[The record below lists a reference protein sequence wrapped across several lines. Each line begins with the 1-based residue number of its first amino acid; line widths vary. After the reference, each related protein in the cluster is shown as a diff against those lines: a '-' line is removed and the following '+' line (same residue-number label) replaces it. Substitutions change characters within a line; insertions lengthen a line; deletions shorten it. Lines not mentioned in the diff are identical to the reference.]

1 MVAILFI
8 LAALK
13 VGVSVERTF
22 FQREPEIHIRI
33 VILLK
38 LKSISTFNIPF
49 VKNRMLTYRIDQDY
63 LRGACR
69 KHNSRNEVTFPCSKK
84 KPQKM
89 AKIGSNLTFLI
100 HFIYLVKKR
109 KIDKV
114 YMPSWK
120 INL

>member
-1 MVAILFI
+1 MNFVLNWREKKCARICVRRKLIYTPEMMVAILFI

-49 VKNRMLTYRIDQDY
+49 VKNRMLTYRIDQD
-63 LRGACR
+63 
-69 KHNSRNEVTFPCSKK
+69 
-84 KPQKM
+84 
-89 AKIGSNLTFLI
+89 
-100 HFIYLVKKR
+100 
-109 KIDKV
+109 
-114 YMPSWK
+114 
-120 INL
+120 